1 MLQMSWSEISLEDGS
16 MSRIDSG
23 RIERE
28 KMVGATK
35 LFQNTIVQYLMLV
48 AAALATVNVVL

>member
-1 MLQMSWSEISLEDGS
+1 MSWSEISLEDGS

>member
-1 MLQMSWSEISLEDGS
+1 

>member
-1 MLQMSWSEISLEDGS
+1 MLQMSWLEISLEDGL
-16 MSRIDSG
+16 MSQIDSG